1 MGVRGP
7 WLKRRAWPVGL
18 LAVALAYVCS
28 CGCGGDVRK
37 AESNKPKGWKGTV
50 IDIVSGV
57 TLAAEHGA
65 LFYAYDTLAY
75 PGEPVELMARVISIE
90 ETEEV
95 EGATVEFFQDET
107 SLGKVKTDKEGY
119 AKLNWTPPKAGD
131 YNLTAKIAA
140 VPDEDFKEMLKCTP
154 APLLVSARAKDT
166 KFVVLDLDHTVV
178 GSSFFRV
185 LFGGAK
191 PMPKAAEVVKELTKN
206 YSLIYLTH
214 RPGLLTIKS
223 KKWLVDNGFPRAPLL
238 VSKFKQAMGDSGK
251 FKTGRLEALR
261 EQFPNVAIGIGD
273 KLSDAEAYVA
283 NGLKA
288 YLIPHYDRKDDDDVR
303 DMAEKIRKLNKNI
316 QVVDDWDQI
325 RAGILKARKYPPT
338 TYAAS
343 LKALATK
350 LEAEKRRKEEE
361 KRRRKRR
368 EEEEDED
375 D

>member
-1 MGVRGP
+1 MDARTSGC
-7 WLKRRAWPVGL
+7 KRLLWAAGL
-18 LAVALAYVCS
+18 VAISLAYAAS
-28 CGCGGDVRK
+28 PGCGDGVRK
-37 AESNKPKGWKGTV
+37 AAENKPKGWKERA

-75 PGEPVELMARVISIE
+75 PGEPVELMARVISLE
-90 ETEEV
+90 ELEEV
-95 EGATVEFFQDET
+95 EGATVEFSLGRT
-107 SLGKVKTDKEGY
+107 SLGKVKTDKQGY
-119 AKLNWTPPKAGD
+119 AKLNWKPPKPGD
-131 YNLTAKIAA
+131 YKLTAKIVG
-140 VPDEDFKEMLKCTP
+140 VPDEDFKDMLKCTP
-154 APLLVSARAKDT
+154 APLLVSARTKDT
-166 KFVVLDLDHTVV
+166 RFVVLDLDHTVV

-191 PMPKAAEVVKELTKN
+191 PMPKAADVVKQLSKD
-206 YSLIYLTH
+206 YSLVYLTH

-223 KKWLVDNGFPRAPLL
+223 KSWLTQNGFPRAPLL

-251 FKTGRLEALR
+251 FKTGRLKALR

-273 KLSDAEAYVA
+273 KISDAEAYVA

-303 DMAEKIRKLNKNI
+303 DMAEKIRKLNKDI

-325 RAGILKARKYPPT
+325 RVGILKAKKYPPT
-338 TYAAS
+338 TYAAG
-343 LKALATK
+343 LKALARR

-368 EEEEDED
+368 EEEEDD
-375 D
+375 DD